1 MEFVTVQED
10 GQIQIPEAVRERL
23 GIHPGTRL
31 ELVTDDADRRL
42 RFDVV
47 PEEAQLVEKSGAW
60 VIRSHS
66 RRREESEGDWVA
78 CVREERMASLIG
90 DP

>member
-10 GQIQIPEAVRERL
+10 GQIQIPQAVRERL

-47 PEEAQLVEKSGAW
+47 PEEAQLVEKDGAW
-60 VIRSHS
+60 VIRSRS
-66 RRREESEGDWVA
+66 RREESDGDWVA
-78 CVREERMASLIG
+78 RVREERISSLLG
-90 DP
+90 EP